1 VWSKGDSPPSNM
13 PNDTHVAQFLDEVA
27 ARWRLLA
34 RLRLVARAALGI
46 GLLWLAGITLW
57 WLVGRTSLGQE
68 SLVIAVVALAT
79 AGLVVAMRWFLPR
92 PPARTDVARLV
103 EERVPELDDRLA
115 TAADVLERGG
125 PETAT
130 PVARA
135 LFEDTT
141 RALGSVSA
149 SDIIAPD
156 LVRRARWQAAAA
168 LLLLL
173 VTGAVLIEPA
183 SRAARAAWLFASP
196 GGLVFRV
203 EPGNVRVRPA
213 TPLTIRV
220 EASASVGS
228 LVPDLE
234 ARIGDASR
242 RERMSPEGNNRFAAT
257 FKSVPTSFTYHVQL
271 AGRRST
277 DYQVTL
283 LEAPQVARIDLSY
296 DFPAFTRLPARSE
309 TDGGD
314 IYAPE
319 GTRVH
324 LVVYPRRTTAP
335 IASAGL
341 AMRTGKMLPLSQAEN
356 GTFIGDLVVSGDDGY
371 RVRLTDT
378 DGLQNLEDPEY
389 FVRMLDDRPPEVRIV
404 RPAGDRQVTPLEEVE
419 VEARADDDHGVQG
432 LELVY
437 GVKGGSE
444 RVVPLGGDG
453 ATLSVTGHHTIPLE
467 ELQVSPGDFVTFYAR
482 ARDIGRGKRSTES
495 RSDIF
500 FLEVTPFV
508 DEFALAQSQAMA
520 AGGQSSDDLVRLQ
533 KEIII
538 GTWKL
543 DRRSSGV
550 QASADD
556 VRTLARAQATLRQ
569 RTETVAM
576 RMAAAGSS
584 LHTPD
589 GHAEGGGPVTP
600 LTSAARAMA
609 RAEQALL
616 VQKTGAALPAE
627 MEALNYLLKAQSEA
641 QRKEITRQAGA
652 GGGGSRAQQDLSTL
666 FDRELQRQQQT
677 NYETP
682 KTAEEKREDSQ
693 DKTLERVRELA
704 RRQEALQRQQ
714 DDLARD
720 RQKLDEEEV
729 RRRLERLTR
738 EQSDLRREA
747 ELLAQQMQ
755 QNERRQR
762 EGEKAQGA
770 QRAEGAKGGEEAKG
784 AKGAEANQA
793 SELRQASEDMRGAAS
808 QLRREDP
815 GAARSQSARAL
826 ERLKGVERSLR
837 DSGPDE
843 RRRAVG
849 DAQLEARQL
858 ATRQRQVSEQA
869 GHAVTRSDQ
878 DASRRLAGEQEQLAE
893 RAETLGQR
901 LDQLGR
907 DGSDKSEKDRLTGA
921 ARDVRGGEVAGKM
934 REMARGLQN
943 DPRSAH
949 PEQGRDV
956 ARSLDR
962 VADQVAGTGGGRD
975 REGQQLSDDLS
986 RTRELRERLAEL
998 ERQIGD
1004 EVSRQK
1010 AAGSPSAQ
1018 KGTSNGD
1025 GSPGDPSALGSQSRR
1040 LAELQRQYTEELKK
1054 ATGSDERLREA
1065 VVAGTG
1071 GAGSTPVGQTM
1082 VTSAPGTEAFKQDFA
1097 RWESLHREVTLG
1109 LERLEASLSQRVI
1122 EKAARE
1128 RLPSGS
1134 ADATPPEYAE
1144 SVDRYFRALAQEP
1157 R

>member
-1 VWSKGDSPPSNM
+1 
-13 PNDTHVAQFLDEVA
+13 
-27 ARWRLLA
+27 
-34 RLRLVARAALGI
+34 
-46 GLLWLAGITLW
+46 
-57 WLVGRTSLGQE
+57 
-68 SLVIAVVALAT
+68 
-79 AGLVVAMRWFLPR
+79 
-92 PPARTDVARLV
+92 
-103 EERVPELDDRLA
+103 
-115 TAADVLERGG
+115 
-125 PETAT
+125 
-130 PVARA
+130 
-135 LFEDTT
+135 
-141 RALGSVSA
+141 
-149 SDIIAPD
+149 
-156 LVRRARWQAAAA
+156 
-168 LLLLL
+168 
-173 VTGAVLIEPA
+173 
-183 SRAARAAWLFASP
+183 
-196 GGLVFRV
+196 
-203 EPGNVRVRPA
+203 
-213 TPLTIRV
+213 
-220 EASASVGS
+220 
-228 LVPDLE
+228 
-234 ARIGDASR
+234 
-242 RERMSPEGNNRFAAT
+242 
-257 FKSVPTSFTYHVQL
+257 
-271 AGRRST
+271 
-277 DYQVTL
+277 
-283 LEAPQVARIDLSY
+283 
-296 DFPAFTRLPARSE
+296 
-309 TDGGD
+309 
-314 IYAPE
+314 
-319 GTRVH
+319 
-324 LVVYPRRTTAP
+324 
-335 IASAGL
+335 
-341 AMRTGKMLPLSQAEN
+341 
-356 GTFIGDLVVSGDDGY
+356 
-371 RVRLTDT
+371 
-378 DGLQNLEDPEY
+378 
-389 FVRMLDDRPPEVRIV
+389 
-404 RPAGDRQVTPLEEVE
+404 
-419 VEARADDDHGVQG
+419 
-432 LELVY
+432 
-437 GVKGGSE
+437 
-444 RVVPLGGDG
+444 
-453 ATLSVTGHHTIPLE
+453 
-467 ELQVSPGDFVTFYAR
+467 VTFYAR
-482 ARDIGRGKRSTES
+482 ARDIGRGKKPTES

-543 DRRSSGV
+543 DRRSSAA

-569 RTETVAM
+569 RTEAVAM

-589 GHAEGGGPVTP
+589 GHVEAGASDKP
-600 LTSAARAMA
+600 LVSAARAMA

-616 VQKTGAALPAE
+616 VQKTGVALPAE

-714 DDLARD
+714 NDLARD
-720 RQKLDEEEV
+720 RRKIDEEEV

-755 QNERRQR
+755 QSERRQR

-770 QRAEGAKGGEEAKG
+770 QRAEGSQGQKGEESRG
-784 AKGAEANQA
+784 AQGAEGNQA

-815 GAARSQSARAL
+815 DAARSQGARAL

-837 DSGPDE
+837 ESGPDE

-869 GHAVTRSDQ
+869 GRAVSRSDQ
-878 DASRRLAGEQEQLAE
+878 DASRRMAGEQEQLAQ
-893 RAETLGQR
+893 RAETLGER

-907 DGSDKSEKDRLTGA
+907 EGGDKSEKDRLTGA

-943 DPRSAH
+943 DPRSTH

-962 VADQVAGTGGGRD
+962 LADQVAGSGGGRD
-975 REGQQLSDDLS
+975 REGQQLSDGLS

-998 ERQIGD
+998 ERQVGE

-1010 AAGSPSAQ
+1010 AAGNPSAQ

-1025 GSPGDPSALGSQSRR
+1025 GSPGDPSAQASQSRR
-1040 LAELQRQYTEELKK
+1040 LAELQRQYGDELRK
-1054 ATGSDERLREA
+1054 AAESDERLREA

-1097 RWESLHREVTLG
+1097 RWESLHRELTLG

>member
-1 VWSKGDSPPSNM
+1 V
-13 PNDTHVAQFLDEVA
+13 PNEIHVAQFLDEVA

-34 RLRLVARAALGI
+34 RLRLFTRAALGL
-46 GLLWLAGITLW
+46 GVLWLAGITLW
-57 WLVGRTSLGQE
+57 WLVGRTSLDQE
-68 SLVIAVVALAT
+68 SLVIAAVALAT
-79 AGLVVAMRWFLPR
+79 VGLVAAVRWFLPK

-125 PETAT
+125 PDATT

-135 LFEDTT
+135 LFDDTA

-149 SDIIAPD
+149 NDIIAPA
-156 LVRRARWQAAAA
+156 LVRRAWWQAAAA
-168 LLLLL
+168 LAVL
-173 VTGAVLIEPA
+173 VATGAVLFEPA
-183 SRAARAAWLFASP
+183 SRAARAAWLFAAP
-196 GGLVFRV
+196 GSLAFRV
-203 EPGNVRVRPA
+203 EPGNVRVRPG

-242 RERMSPEGNNRFAAT
+242 REHMAPEGNNRFAAT
-257 FKSVPTSFTYHVQL
+257 FKTVPASFTYHVQL
-271 AGRRST
+271 AGRRSA

-283 LEAPQVARIDLSY
+283 LEPPQVARIDLAY
-296 DFPAFTRLPARSE
+296 DFPAFTRLPGRSE

-324 LVVYPRRTTAP
+324 LVVHPRRTTAP
-335 IASAGL
+335 IVSAGL
-341 AMRTGKMLPLSQAEN
+341 AMRTGKMLPLSRAAD
-356 GTFIGDLVVSGDDGY
+356 GSFTGDLVVSGDDGY

-419 VEARADDDHGVQG
+419 VEARADDDHGVQE

-453 ATLSVTGHHTIPLE
+453 ATLSVTGRHTIPLE
-467 ELQVSPGDFVTFYAR
+467 ELRVSPGDFVTFYAR
-482 ARDIGRGKRSTES
+482 ARDIGRGKKSTES

-520 AGGQSSDDLVRLQ
+520 AGGQSGDELVRLQ

-543 DRRSSGV
+543 DRRSSGTA
-550 QASADD
+550 ASADD

-569 RTETVAM
+569 RTEATAM

-589 GHAEGGGPVTP
+589 GHVQAGASETP
-600 LTSAARAMA
+600 LASAARAMA

-627 MEALNYLLKAQSEA
+627 MEALNQLLKAQSEA

-720 RQKLDEEEV
+720 RKKLDEEEV

-762 EGEKAQGA
+762 EDEKAQGA
-770 QRAEGAKGGEEAKG
+770 QRAEGAKG
-784 AKGAEANQA
+784 AKGAEGAQRAEGAQGGQGAEGNQA

-815 GAARSQSARAL
+815 DAARSQGARAL

-837 DSGPDE
+837 ESGPDE

-869 GHAVTRSDQ
+869 GRAVSRSDQ
-878 DASRRLAGEQEQLAE
+878 DASRRLAGEQEQLAQ
-893 RAETLGQR
+893 RAETLGGR

-907 DGSDKSEKDRLTGA
+907 EGGDKSEKDRLTGA
-921 ARDVRGGEVAGKM
+921 AREARGGEVAGKM
-934 REMARGLQN
+934 REMARKLQS
-943 DPRSAH
+943 DPGAAH

-962 VADQVAGTGGGRD
+962 LADQVAGTGGGHD
-975 REGQQLSDDLS
+975 REGQQLSDGLS

-998 ERQIGD
+998 ERQIG
-1004 EVSRQK
+1004 EAIGRQK
-1010 AAGSPSAQ
+1010 AAGNPSAQ

-1025 GSPGDPSALGSQSRR
+1025 GSPGDPSAQASQSRR
-1040 LAELQRQYTEELKK
+1040 LAELQRQYTDEVRK
-1054 ATGSDERLREA
+1054 AAESDERLREA

-1097 RWESLHREVTLG
+1097 RWESLHRELTLG

>member
-1 VWSKGDSPPSNM
+1 M
-13 PNDTHVAQFLDEVA
+13 
-27 ARWRLLA
+27 
-34 RLRLVARAALGI
+34 
-46 GLLWLAGITLW
+46 
-57 WLVGRTSLGQE
+57 
-68 SLVIAVVALAT
+68 
-79 AGLVVAMRWFLPR
+79 
-92 PPARTDVARLV
+92 
-103 EERVPELDDRLA
+103 
-115 TAADVLERGG
+115 
-125 PETAT
+125 
-130 PVARA
+130 
-135 LFEDTT
+135 
-141 RALGSVSA
+141 
-149 SDIIAPD
+149 
-156 LVRRARWQAAAA
+156 
-168 LLLLL
+168 
-173 VTGAVLIEPA
+173 
-183 SRAARAAWLFASP
+183 
-196 GGLVFRV
+196 
-203 EPGNVRVRPA
+203 
-213 TPLTIRV
+213 
-220 EASASVGS
+220 
-228 LVPDLE
+228 
-234 ARIGDASR
+234 
-242 RERMSPEGNNRFAAT
+242 
-257 FKSVPTSFTYHVQL
+257 
-271 AGRRST
+271 
-277 DYQVTL
+277 
-283 LEAPQVARIDLSY
+283 
-296 DFPAFTRLPARSE
+296 
-309 TDGGD
+309 
-314 IYAPE
+314 
-319 GTRVH
+319 
-324 LVVYPRRTTAP
+324 
-335 IASAGL
+335 
-341 AMRTGKMLPLSQAEN
+341 
-356 GTFIGDLVVSGDDGY
+356 
-371 RVRLTDT
+371 
-378 DGLQNLEDPEY
+378 
-389 FVRMLDDRPPEVRIV
+389 
-404 RPAGDRQVTPLEEVE
+404 
-419 VEARADDDHGVQG
+419 
-432 LELVY
+432 
-437 GVKGGSE
+437 
-444 RVVPLGGDG
+444 PLGGDG

-569 RTETVAM
+569 RTETMAM

-589 GHAEGGGPVTP
+589 GHAETGGPDTP
-600 LTSAARAMA
+600 LAGATRAMA

-616 VQKTGAALPAE
+616 VQKTAAALPAE

-720 RQKLDEEEV
+720 RQKLDDEEV

-762 EGEKAQGA
+762 EQGQRGQQGQRSERGERGQ
-770 QRAEGAKGGEEAKG
+770 
-784 AKGAEANQA
+784 AEASGGQQA
-793 SELRQASEDMRGAAS
+793 EQGKAGASGGQQSAELRQASEDMRGAAS

-815 GAARSQSARAL
+815 DAARSQSARAL

-837 DSGPDE
+837 ESGPDE

-869 GHAVTRSDQ
+869 GRAVSRSDQ
-878 DASRRLAGEQEQLAE
+878 DASRRLAGEQEQLAQ
-893 RAETLGQR
+893 RADTLGQR

-907 DGSDKSEKDRLTGA
+907 EGGDKSEKDRLSGA
-921 ARDVRGGEVAGKM
+921 ARDARGGEVAGKM

-949 PEQGRDV
+949 PEKGREV

-962 VADQVAGTGGGRD
+962 LADQVAGTGGGRD

-998 ERQIGD
+998 ERQVSE

-1010 AAGSPSAQ
+1010 AAGTPSSQ
-1018 KGTSNGD
+1018 KGASSGD
-1025 GSPGDPSALGSQSRR
+1025 GSPGDPSAQASQSRR
-1040 LAELQRQYTEELKK
+1040 LAELQRQYTDELKK
-1054 ATGSDERLREA
+1054 AAESDERLREA

-1097 RWESLHREVTLG
+1097 RWESLHRELTLG
-1109 LERLEASLSQRVI
+1109 LERVEASLSQRVI

>member
-1 VWSKGDSPPSNM
+1 M
-13 PNDTHVAQFLDEVA
+13 PNETHVAQFLDEVA

-34 RLRLVARAALGI
+34 RLRVVARAALGI

-79 AGLVVAMRWFLPR
+79 AGLVAAVRWFLPK

-103 EERVPELDDRLA
+103 EERVPDLNDRLA

-125 PETAT
+125 AETGT

-135 LFEDTT
+135 LFDDTT
-141 RALGSVSA
+141 RALGSASA
-149 SDIIAPD
+149 SDVIPPE
-156 LVRRARWQAAAA
+156 LVRRAWWQAAAA
-168 LLLLL
+168 SLLLL

-196 GGLVFRV
+196 GGLAFRV
-203 EPGNVRVRPA
+203 EPGNVRVRPG

-220 EASASVGS
+220 EASASVGT

-257 FKSVPTSFTYHVQL
+257 FKSVPVSFTYHVQL
-271 AGRRST
+271 AGRRSA

-341 AMRTGKMLPLSQAEN
+341 AMRTGKMLPLSRAAD
-356 GTFIGDLVVSGDDGY
+356 GTFTGDLVVSGDDGY

-576 RMAAAGSS
+576 RMAAAGSA

-589 GHAEGGGPVTP
+589 GHAEAGGPEAP
-600 LTSAARAMA
+600 LAGAARAMA

-720 RQKLDEEEV
+720 RQKIDEEEV

-762 EGEKAQGA
+762 EQGQRGEQARAGPSRASRASGASGGRQG
-770 QRAEGAKGGEEAKG
+770 RAGASR
-784 AKGAEANQA
+784 A
-793 SELRQASEDMRGAAS
+793 SSRPSCGRPP
-808 QLRREDP
+808 RTC
-815 GAARSQSARAL
+815 AARRVSFVARIPTP
-826 ERLKGVERSLR
+826 R
-837 DSGPDE
+837 
-843 RRRAVG
+843 
-849 DAQLEARQL
+849 
-858 ATRQRQVSEQA
+858 
-869 GHAVTRSDQ
+869 
-878 DASRRLAGEQEQLAE
+878 
-893 RAETLGQR
+893 
-901 LDQLGR
+901 
-907 DGSDKSEKDRLTGA
+907 A
-921 ARDVRGGEVAGKM
+921 ARVRV
-934 REMARGLQN
+934 
-943 DPRSAH
+943 RS
-949 PEQGRDV
+949 
-956 ARSLDR
+956 
-962 VADQVAGTGGGRD
+962 
-975 REGQQLSDDLS
+975 
-986 RTRELRERLAEL
+986 
-998 ERQIGD
+998 
-1004 EVSRQK
+1004 
-1010 AAGSPSAQ
+1010 
-1018 KGTSNGD
+1018 
-1025 GSPGDPSALGSQSRR
+1025 
-1040 LAELQRQYTEELKK
+1040 
-1054 ATGSDERLREA
+1054 
-1065 VVAGTG
+1065 
-1071 GAGSTPVGQTM
+1071 
-1082 VTSAPGTEAFKQDFA
+1082 
-1097 RWESLHREVTLG
+1097 
-1109 LERLEASLSQRVI
+1109 
-1122 EKAARE
+1122 
-1128 RLPSGS
+1128 SG
-1134 ADATPPEYAE
+1134 
-1144 SVDRYFRALAQEP
+1144 
-1157 R
+1157 

>member
-1 VWSKGDSPPSNM
+1 M
-13 PNDTHVAQFLDEVA
+13 PNETSVAQLLDEVA

-34 RLRLVARAALGI
+34 RLRLVTRAALGL
-46 GLLWLAGITLW
+46 GVLWLAGITLW

-79 AGLVVAMRWFLPR
+79 AGLVAAVGWFLPK

-125 PETAT
+125 PDAT
-130 PVARA
+130 TLVARA
-135 LFEDTT
+135 LFDDTA
-141 RALGSVSA
+141 RALGPVSA
-149 SDIIAPD
+149 SDIIAPE
-156 LVRRARWQAAAA
+156 LVRRAWWQAAAA
-168 LLLLL
+168 LAVLAA
-173 VTGAVLIEPA
+173 TGAVLFEPA
-183 SRAARAAWLFASP
+183 SRAARAAWLFAAP
-196 GGLVFRV
+196 GGLAFRV
-203 EPGNVRVRPA
+203 EPGNVRVRPG
-213 TPLTIRV
+213 TSLTIRV

-242 RERMSPEGNNRFAAT
+242 RERMSPEGSNRFAAT
-257 FKSVPTSFTYHVQL
+257 FKSVPASFTYHVQL
-271 AGRRST
+271 ASRRSA
-277 DYQVTL
+277 DYRVTL
-283 LEAPQVARIDLSY
+283 LEPPQVARIDLSY

-335 IASAGL
+335 IASAAL
-341 AMRTGKMLPLSQAEN
+341 AMRTGRMLPLSRAAD
-356 GTFIGDLVVSGDDGY
+356 GTFTGDLVVSGDDGY

-437 GVKGGSE
+437 GVKGGGE

-453 ATLSVTGHHTIPLE
+453 ATLTVTGHYTIPLE

-482 ARDIGRGKRSTES
+482 ARDIGRGKKPTES

-543 DRRSSGV
+543 DRRSSGA
-550 QASADD
+550 QAPADD

-569 RTETVAM
+569 RTEAVAM

-589 GHAEGGGPVTP
+589 GHVEAGTSDKP
-600 LTSAARAMA
+600 LVSAARAMA

-720 RQKLDEEEV
+720 RRKLDEEEV
-729 RRRLERLTR
+729 RRRLERMTR

-770 QRAEGAKGGEEAKG
+770 QRTEGSQGQKGEESRGAQGAEG
-784 AKGAEANQA
+784 NQA

-815 GAARSQSARAL
+815 DAARSQGARAL

-837 DSGPDE
+837 ESGPDE

-869 GHAVTRSDQ
+869 GRAVSRSDQ
-878 DASRRLAGEQEQLAE
+878 DASRRMAGEQEQLAQ
-893 RAETLGQR
+893 RAETLGER

-907 DGSDKSEKDRLTGA
+907 EGGDKSEKDRLTGA

-962 VADQVAGTGGGRD
+962 LADQVAGSGGGRD
-975 REGQQLSDDLS
+975 REGQQLSDGLS

-998 ERQIGD
+998 ERQVGE

-1010 AAGSPSAQ
+1010 AAGNPSAQ

-1025 GSPGDPSALGSQSRR
+1025 GSPGDPSAQASQSRR
-1040 LAELQRQYTEELKK
+1040 LAELQRQYGDELRK
-1054 ATGSDERLREA
+1054 AAESDERLREA

-1097 RWESLHREVTLG
+1097 RWESLHRELTLG
-1109 LERLEASLSQRVI
+1109 LERLEASLSQ
-1122 EKAARE
+1122 RE

>member
-1 VWSKGDSPPSNM
+1 MDSEL
-13 PNDTHVAQFLDEVA
+13 TVKQFLDAVA

-34 RLRLVARAALGI
+34 RLRLLTRAAVGI
-46 GLLWLAGITLW
+46 AALWLAGLSLW
-57 WLVGRTSLGQE
+57 WLVGRTSLAEEAG
-68 SLVIAVVALAT
+68 VVAVIVLTTCAL
-79 AGLVVAMRWFLPR
+79 LVVLRRHLPELPGR
-92 PPARTDVARLV
+92 AEVARLI
-103 EERVPELDDRLA
+103 EERVDGLDDRLA
-115 TAADVLERGG
+115 TAAGVLEADDAVVAG
-125 PETAT
+125 

-135 LFEDTT
+135 LLDETA
-141 RALGSVSA
+141 RKLAPVST
-149 SDIIAPD
+149 DDVIAPSR
-156 LVRRARWQAAAA
+156 VRRARWQAAGA
-168 LLLLL
+168 LALAVLAGVLL
-173 VTGAVLIEPA
+173 VGPV
-183 SRAARAAWLFASP
+183 SRATRAAWLFASP
-196 GGLVFRV
+196 GGLAFRV
-203 EPGNVRVRPA
+203 EPGSVRVRPA

-220 EASASVGS
+220 QSSQSVGS

-234 ARIGDASR
+234 ARIGDAVR
-242 RERMSPEGNNRFAAT
+242 REPMKAEGDNRFAVT
-257 FKSVPTSFTYHVQL
+257 FKSVPASFTYHVQL
-271 AGRRST
+271 AGRRSA

-283 LEAPQVARIDLSY
+283 LEPPRVARIDLSY
-296 DFPAFTRLPARSE
+296 AFPAFARLAPRSE

-324 LVVYPRRTTAP
+324 LVIYPRRTTAP
-335 IASAGL
+335 IASASL
-341 AMRTGKMLPLSQAEN
+341 TMRTGKMLPLSQAAD
-356 GTFIGDLVVSGDDGY
+356 GSFTGDLVISADDGY

-378 DGLQNLEDPEY
+378 DGLQNLDDPEY

-419 VEARADDDHGVQG
+419 VEARADDDHGVAG

-437 GVKGGSE
+437 GVKGRSE
-444 RVVPLGGDG
+444 RAVPLGGDG
-453 ATLSVTGHHTIPLE
+453 SELTVTGHHTIPLE

-520 AGGQSSDDLVRLQ
+520 GGQSGEDLVRLQ

-543 DRRSSGV
+543 DRRASG
-550 QASADD
+550 QTPSADD
-556 VRTLARAQATLRQ
+556 VKTLARAQATLRQ
-569 RTETVAM
+569 RTEALAM
-576 RMAAAGSS
+576 RAAAAGSS

-589 GHAEGGGPVTP
+589 GHADTPADTP
-600 LTSAARAMA
+600 LPNAARAMA
-609 RAEQALL
+609 RAEQALM
-616 VQKTGAALPAE
+616 VQKIGVALPAE
-627 MEALNYLLKAQSEA
+627 MEALNYLMKALSEA
-641 QRKEITRQAGA
+641 QRKEVTRQAGA
-652 GGGGSRAQQDLSTL
+652 GGGGSRAQQDLSSL

-714 DDLARD
+714 DDLSRD
-720 RQKLDEEEV
+720 RKKLDQEEV

-747 ELLAQQMQ
+747 ELLAQQLQ
-755 QNERRQR
+755 QGERRER
-762 EGEKAQGA
+762 EQAQQGA
-770 QRAEGAKGGEEAKG
+770 SRGERGQQGQQGTSKGE
-784 AKGAEANQA
+784 QA
-793 SELRQASEDMRGAAS
+793 GQGGQAQALRQASEDMRSAAS

-815 GAARSQSARAL
+815 DAARGQSARAL
-826 ERLKGVERSLR
+826 ERLRGVERSLR
-837 DSGPDE
+837 ETEPDE

-858 ATRQRQVSEQA
+858 AARQRQVSEQA
-869 GHAVTRSDQ
+869 GRAVARSDQ
-878 DASRRLAGEQEQLAE
+878 DASRRLAGEQEQIAQ
-893 RAETLGQR
+893 RTDALGER

-907 DGSDKSEKDRLTGA
+907 DGNEKAERDRLTGA
-921 ARDVRGGEVAGKM
+921 ARDLRGGEVAGRM

-943 DPRSAH
+943 DPGTAH

-956 ARSLDR
+956 ARSLER
-962 VADQVAGTGGGRD
+962 LADQVGGTAGGRD
-975 REGQQLSDDLS
+975 REGQQLSEGLS

-998 ERQIGD
+998 QRQIA
-1004 EVSRQK
+1004 EQIERQK
-1010 AAGSPSAQ
+1010 ASANARSGQ
-1018 KGTSNGD
+1018 GSNGEPTGGKAED
-1025 GSPGDPSALGSQSRR
+1025 SR
-1040 LAELQRQYTEELKK
+1040 LADLRRQYTEALKK
-1054 ATGSDERLREA
+1054 AAETDDRLRET
-1065 VVAGTG
+1065 VEAGTG

-1097 RWESLHREVTLG
+1097 RWESLHRELTLG

-1134 ADATPPEYAE
+1134 ANATPPEYAG
-1144 SVDRYFRALAQEP
+1144 SVDRYFRALAEEP
-1157 R
+1157 H